1 MNPTEVL
8 AGAQA
13 TMSADH
19 VFGAP
24 FEREG
29 ATILPVATI
38 GGGGGGGEK
47 GQGEGGVGFGLRAR
61 AAGIYV
67 IKDGRARWRPA
78 VNVNLVIAGGQL
90 VLITGLLTLR
100 AYLMRSHASDA
111 SPARLAA

>member
-1 MNPTEVL
+1 MNPAEVL

-13 TMSADH
+13 AMSADR
-19 VFGAP
+19 VFGTP

-29 ATILPVATI
+29 VTILPVAAI

-47 GQGEGGVGFGLRAR
+47 NAGEGGVGFGLKAR

-67 IKDGRARWRPA
+67 IRAGKASWRPA

-90 VLITGLLTLR
+90 VMITALLTWR
-100 AYLMRSHASDA
+100 AWLMRKAAKDA
-111 SPARLAA
+111 PPATRAA